1 MLKDITLGQY
11 FPGNS
16 LAHRLDPRTKI
27 LLTVVY
33 IVMLFCAKSF
43 VSYGVVAALLI
54 AEVKISGVAP
64 KALVRGLKPILF
76 IICFT
81 AVLNLFYTPG
91 ETLVSFWI
99 FKITKEGIF
108 TAFFMALRISLLIMG
123 TFSLVAVNLNHMFRE
138 LEDENQFLAYVDEN
152 YDDQSARALQP
163 RLEGISNVASVT
175 FVSRSEAMANFK
187 ETLEGRQDLFRDAPD
202 SVLRDRFIIHVVD
215 IEAMSETVEQVT
227 GIADIQASLEVA
239 DGFLMIRNVAGGVA
253 IILVAMLV
261 LVSVFIISNTIKIA
275 TFTRREEIAVLRM
288 CGASNW
294 FIRWPFLVE
303 GVLLGL
309 VGAVLA
315 YLAEWGIYGLI
326 QRAMENSGILS
337 IITTVPFSQLAYIV
351 MLVFL
356 VVGFAIGAG
365 GSALAIRKFLK
376 V

>member
-1 MLKDITLGQY
+1 MGDNQFWYHFKDGFRSIFAHGLMS
-11 FPGNS
+11 FAS
-16 LAHRLDPRTKI
+16 VCMILA
-27 LLTVVY
+27 
-33 IVMLFCAKSF
+33 C
-43 VSYGVVAALLI
+43 
-54 AEVKISGVAP
+54 
-64 KALVRGLKPILF
+64 
-76 IICFT
+76 
-81 AVLNLFYTPG
+81 
-91 ETLVSFWI
+91 
-99 FKITKEGIF
+99 
-108 TAFFMALRISLLIMG
+108 LLIMG
-123 TFSLVAVNLNHMFRE
+123 SFSLVAVNLNHMFRE

-215 IEAMSETVEQVT
+215 IEAMSETVEQVEQVT

-288 CGASNW
+288 CGAINW

>member
-1 MLKDITLGQY
+1 MITT
-11 FPGNS
+11 S
-16 LAHRLDPRTKI
+16 
-27 LLTVVY
+27 
-33 IVMLFCAKSF
+33 
-43 VSYGVVAALLI
+43 
-54 AEVKISGVAP
+54 
-64 KALVRGLKPILF
+64 
-76 IICFT
+76 T
-81 AVLNLFYTPG
+81 A
-91 ETLVSFWI
+91 
-99 FKITKEGIF
+99 
-108 TAFFMALRISLLIMG
+108 SLLLGMLG
-123 TFSLVAVNLNHMFRE
+123 LML
-138 LEDENQFLAYVDEN
+138 
-152 YDDQSARALQP
+152 P
-163 RLEGISNVASVT
+163 
-175 FVSRSEAMANFK
+175 
-187 ETLEGRQDLFRDAPD
+187 
-202 SVLRDRFIIHVVD
+202 
-215 IEAMSETVEQVT
+215 VT
-227 GIADIQASLEVA
+227 GILMALTPYLMPKRECFAVTVP
-239 DGFLMIRNVAGGVA
+239 DGAVNDPYLRKLKRTY
-253 IILVAMLV
+253 LVAMLV

>member
-1 MLKDITLGQY
+1 MGDNQFWYHFKDGFRSIFAHGLMS
-11 FPGNS
+11 FAS
-16 LAHRLDPRTKI
+16 VCMILA
-27 LLTVVY
+27 
-33 IVMLFCAKSF
+33 C
-43 VSYGVVAALLI
+43 
-54 AEVKISGVAP
+54 
-64 KALVRGLKPILF
+64 
-76 IICFT
+76 
-81 AVLNLFYTPG
+81 
-91 ETLVSFWI
+91 
-99 FKITKEGIF
+99 
-108 TAFFMALRISLLIMG
+108 LLIMG
-123 TFSLVAVNLNHMFRE
+123 SFSLVAVNLNHMFRE

-152 YDDQSARALQP
+152 YDDQSALALQP

-215 IEAMSETVEQVT
+215 IEAMSETVEQVEQVT

-253 IILVAMLV
+253 IILVAMLVLVSVFIISNTILV

>member
-1 MLKDITLGQY
+1 
-11 FPGNS
+11 
-16 LAHRLDPRTKI
+16 
-27 LLTVVY
+27 
-33 IVMLFCAKSF
+33 
-43 VSYGVVAALLI
+43 
-54 AEVKISGVAP
+54 
-64 KALVRGLKPILF
+64 
-76 IICFT
+76 
-81 AVLNLFYTPG
+81 
-91 ETLVSFWI
+91 
-99 FKITKEGIF
+99 
-108 TAFFMALRISLLIMG
+108 
-123 TFSLVAVNLNHMFRE
+123 
-138 LEDENQFLAYVDEN
+138 
-152 YDDQSARALQP
+152 
-163 RLEGISNVASVT
+163 
-175 FVSRSEAMANFK
+175 
-187 ETLEGRQDLFRDAPD
+187 
-202 SVLRDRFIIHVVD
+202 
-215 IEAMSETVEQVT
+215 MSETVEQVEQVT

-303 GVLLGL
+303 GVLSGL

-365 GSALAIRKFLK
+365 GSALAIRKLLK

>member
-1 MLKDITLGQY
+1 MGDNQFWYHFKDGFRSIFAHGLMS
-11 FPGNS
+11 FAS
-16 LAHRLDPRTKI
+16 VCMILA
-27 LLTVVY
+27 
-33 IVMLFCAKSF
+33 C
-43 VSYGVVAALLI
+43 
-54 AEVKISGVAP
+54 
-64 KALVRGLKPILF
+64 
-76 IICFT
+76 
-81 AVLNLFYTPG
+81 
-91 ETLVSFWI
+91 
-99 FKITKEGIF
+99 
-108 TAFFMALRISLLIMG
+108 LLIMG
-123 TFSLVAVNLNHMFRE
+123 SFSLVAVNLNHMFRE

-175 FVSRSEAMANFK
+175 FVGRFEAMANFK

-215 IEAMSETVEQVT
+215 IEAMSETVEQVEQVT

>member
-1 MLKDITLGQY
+1 
-11 FPGNS
+11 
-16 LAHRLDPRTKI
+16 
-27 LLTVVY
+27 
-33 IVMLFCAKSF
+33 
-43 VSYGVVAALLI
+43 
-54 AEVKISGVAP
+54 
-64 KALVRGLKPILF
+64 
-76 IICFT
+76 
-81 AVLNLFYTPG
+81 
-91 ETLVSFWI
+91 
-99 FKITKEGIF
+99 
-108 TAFFMALRISLLIMG
+108 
-123 TFSLVAVNLNHMFRE
+123 
-138 LEDENQFLAYVDEN
+138 
-152 YDDQSARALQP
+152 
-163 RLEGISNVASVT
+163 
-175 FVSRSEAMANFK
+175 
-187 ETLEGRQDLFRDAPD
+187 
-202 SVLRDRFIIHVVD
+202 
-215 IEAMSETVEQVT
+215 MSETVEQVEQVT

>member
-1 MLKDITLGQY
+1 M
-11 FPGNS
+11 
-16 LAHRLDPRTKI
+16 
-27 LLTVVY
+27 
-33 IVMLFCAKSF
+33 
-43 VSYGVVAALLI
+43 
-54 AEVKISGVAP
+54 
-64 KALVRGLKPILF
+64 
-76 IICFT
+76 
-81 AVLNLFYTPG
+81 
-91 ETLVSFWI
+91 
-99 FKITKEGIF
+99 
-108 TAFFMALRISLLIMG
+108 
-123 TFSLVAVNLNHMFRE
+123 
-138 LEDENQFLAYVDEN
+138 
-152 YDDQSARALQP
+152 
-163 RLEGISNVASVT
+163 
-175 FVSRSEAMANFK
+175 
-187 ETLEGRQDLFRDAPD
+187 
-202 SVLRDRFIIHVVD
+202 
-215 IEAMSETVEQVT
+215 
-227 GIADIQASLEVA
+227 A